1 MKPTSAAGPAV
12 FDSYSH
18 DYEAVLDRGLAVSG
32 EDSRYFARE
41 RVRWL
46 ARRLNE
52 LGVSPGSVLDYGCGK
67 GTSTP
72 LFFDLLGVSRV
83 VGADASPALLARA
96 REAFGSTQASFVFPA
111 ACASAG
117 PVDLVYCNGVFHH
130 IPPDERVTAIREF
143 TGALAPGGT
152 LALWEN
158 NPWSPAA
165 RYVMS
170 RVAFDR
176 DAVMLRASEARRL
189 LASCGY
195 EILSTDYLFIF
206 PRLLSALRPLEPKLA
221 ALPFGSQ
228 YQVLC
233 RKL

>member
-1 MKPTSAAGPAV
+1 
-12 FDSYSH
+12 
-18 DYEAVLDRGLAVSG
+18 
-32 EDSRYFARE
+32 
-41 RVRWL
+41 VRWV
-46 ARRLNE
+46 ARRLRE
-52 LGVSPGSVLDYGCGK
+52 RGVSPGSILDYGCGK

-72 LFFDLLGVSRV
+72 LFFELLGVARV
-83 VGADASPALLARA
+83 VGADASPALLAKA
-96 REAFGSTQASFVFPA
+96 REAFGSSHASFVSHA

-130 IPPDERVTAIREF
+130 IPPEERVAAIREF
-143 TGALAPGGT
+143 TAALAPGGH

-158 NPWSPAA
+158 NPWSPGA

-176 DAVMLRASEARRL
+176 DAVMVRPSETRRL
-189 LASCGY
+189 LQSCGY

-221 ALPFGSQ
+221 ALPLGGQ